1 MLKKEG
7 IRMSYMALYR
17 KFRPDQFE
25 DVKGQEHI
33 VTTLKNQLM
42 ADRIG
47 HAYLFCGT
55 RGTGKT
61 TVAKLFAK
69 AVNCEHPVDGSPCG
83 VCKSCQAIAE
93 GSSMNVIEI
102 DAASN
107 NGVDNIRD
115 IKEQVK
121 YSPTEGK
128 YKVYIIDEVHMLSI
142 GAFNALLKTLEEPPS
157 YVIFILATTESHKI
171 PITILSRCQKYDFR
185 RISIHTI
192 AARLQELMK
201 KEQVEVEEKAIRYI
215 AKVADGSMRD
225 ALSLLDQCIAFYL
238 GQTITYDKV
247 LDVLGAVDTEI
258 YQRLLNAI
266 LEQDAA
272 KVMNF
277 IEEIIWQGK
286 DLSQFITDFMW
297 YLRNLLLMQS
307 GDVKEDTLDISS
319 DNLAVM
325 KQDAEKVDAAVLM
338 RYIRVLSEL
347 QGQIKYSTS
356 KRILTEVSFIKL
368 CKPQMEQNYDSIL
381 DRIRQMETKIQE
393 LETRPVAAVPSPAQ
407 VSNDRKQ
414 YKQEISVNV
423 TEELNKHFEPATVK
437 ELKQIAAGWNQIKYK
452 LPPRMK
458 YLVNFAK
465 MVVREDSGQLCL
477 LFPNTPDGEDGKVTF
492 DRAERLQQL
501 EQEISNLVHK
511 EVKIDCQLMEKTQ
524 VENRDYFD
532 LSKINMSIEFEDD

>member
-1 MLKKEG
+1 
-7 IRMSYMALYR
+7 MSYMALYR

-25 DVKGQEHI
+25 EVKGQEHI

-69 AVNCEHPVDGSPCG
+69 AVNCEHPVNGSPCG
-83 VCKSCQAIAE
+83 ECKSCRSIAE

-115 IKEQVK
+115 IKEQVR

-185 RISIHTI
+185 RISIDTI
-192 AARLQELMK
+192 ANRLMDLMER
-201 KEQVEVEEKAIRYI
+201 EQVEVEEKAIRYV
-215 AKVADGSMRD
+215 AKAADGSMRD

-238 GQTITYDKV
+238 GEPLTYDKV

-258 YQRLLNAI
+258 YQRLLGYIMSENAT
-266 LEQDAA
+266 A
-272 KVMNF
+272 VMDF
-277 IEEIIWQGK
+277 LQEIIYQGK

-297 YLRNLLLMQS
+297 YLRNLLLIKS
-307 GDVKEDTLDISS
+307 GDMAEEVFELSSENLEIMRLSAQMIST
-319 DNLAVM
+319 DAV
-325 KQDAEKVDAAVLM
+325 M

-347 QGQIKYSTS
+347 LNQIKYSTA
-356 KRILTEVSFIKL
+356 KRILTEVAFIKL

-381 DRIRQMETKIQE
+381 DRLRQMEAKIE
-393 LETRPVAAVPSPAQ
+393 DLESRPVAAVAAAPEQPAAPKEPEIT
-407 VSNDRKQ
+407 S
-414 YKQEISVNV
+414 QE
-423 TEELNKHFEPATVK
+423 TREEMKKHFEPATMR
-437 ELKQIAAGWNQIKYK
+437 ELEELAGKWEQTKGK
-452 LPPRMK
+452 LVPRLQ
-458 YLVNFAK
+458 YVVACAK
-465 MVVREDSGQLCL
+465 LVVREDGEQLTL
-477 LFPNTPDGEDGKVTF
+477 LFPNTEEGKDGIQTF
-492 DRAERLQQL
+492 QRKERLKEL
-501 EQEISNLVHK
+501 EEIMSNQVSRQ
-511 EVKIDCQLMEKTQ
+511 VQIDCQMMAKTQ

-532 LSKINMSIEFEDD
+532 LSKIKMEVEFEED